1 MCTHTGEDPKI
12 HPIQTQNQAKQDD
25 WPKET
30 QKKCPIKVI
39 QLLPFCLLEPTCV
52 SVCMYP
58 FFFLINTLLVSLLS
72 LCANSFPHEFARA
85 LSLATGAGGLVPR
98 IQRSHFRLW
107 PGTLLQATAPEAT
120 QEQAQTSG
128 SLSSIHLFILQILI
142 KGL

>member
-1 MCTHTGEDPKI
+1 MHTHREDPKTA
-12 HPIQTQNQAKQDD
+12 PIQTQNQAKQDD
-25 WPKET
+25 YRRKPRRNA
-30 QKKCPIKVI
+30 PIKVI

-58 FFFLINTLLVSLLS
+58 FFFLINTLLVSLLF